1 VLLPVAAIIAAT
13 VAPDDARSIV
23 ISRACLL
30 SAWPAAIDDR
40 TFDCVSD
47 LRTAVLLLGERD
59 IFVRT
64 DLGLGIG
71 VLFQVSAAPA
81 AALPQSP
88 SQPHSLRGRTQSLR
102 HRGERSTAPIEHE
115 GQSFL
120 SNNIAFCRNRHSYQR
135 FESHPFRHILLIYIY
150 YLCRPPN
157 DPRINPDFS
166 RSLQRSNLALTR
178 PCGPFGIFPYRPD
191 EIGPR

>member
-1 VLLPVAAIIAAT
+1 MTPARKPRTECCCHSAAAIIDGT

-40 TFDCVSD
+40 TFDWASD
-47 LRTAVLLLGERD
+47 LSTAVLLLGERN
-59 IFVRT
+59 IFVRA

-88 SQPHSLRGRTQSLR
+88 SQPHSLRGRTQGLR
-102 HRGERSTAPIEHE
+102 HRVERSTAPIEHE
-115 GQSFL
+115 SQSFQ
-120 SNNIAFCRNRHSYQR
+120 SNNIAFCRNERSYQR
-135 FESHPFRHILLIYIY
+135 FESHSVRQQVADI
-150 YLCRPPN
+150 
-157 DPRINPDFS
+157 
-166 RSLQRSNLALTR
+166 T
-178 PCGPFGIFPYRPD
+178 
-191 EIGPR
+191 

>member
-1 VLLPVAAIIAAT
+1 VAAIIDGT
-13 VAPDDARSIV
+13 VAPDDARSIA

-47 LRTAVLLLGERD
+47 LRTAVLLLGERE

-71 VLFQVSAAPA
+71 VPFQVSAAPA

-88 SQPHSLRGRTQSLR
+88 SQPHSLRGGTQGLR
-102 HRGERSTAPIEHE
+102 HRGEGSTAPIEHE

-120 SNNIAFCRNRHSYQR
+120 SNNIAFCRNGRSYQR
-135 FESHPFRHILLIYIY
+135 FESYLPPIFQHIDLKRLHFILNCADRSPNWSPLLAQ
-150 YLCRPPN
+150 
-157 DPRINPDFS
+157 S
-166 RSLQRSNLALTR
+166 RFD
-178 PCGPFGIFPYRPD
+178 GK
-191 EIGPR
+191 